1 MSCWNIELKI
11 VMVFFQVQILSDYI
25 SKEKI
30 LTFLIGRK
38 IRIVYVY
45 TIPNIH

>member
-1 MSCWNIELKI
+1 
-11 VMVFFQVQILSDYI
+11 MVFFQVQILSACI

-45 TIPNIH
+45 KIPNIH